1 MHRRRFIATT
11 AGLVAAMA
19 APPALAQR
27 RDPRVLRF
35 VPQANLTAL
44 DPIWTTASIT
54 QTHGYTVFDTLFG
67 MDDAGRVQPQMAEGH
82 SVSEDGRTWNIRLRD
97 GLRWHDGEKVLARDC
112 AASLERWAKRDV
124 FGGSVA
130 AVAESWGAADDR
142 TIRITLRSPFPLLLS
157 AVAKTAAVSAFMM
170 PERLARTD
178 PFKQVPEMVG
188 SGPYSFVAAEYDSG
202 SRVAYRK
209 FDGYLP
215 RQEPAENTAGGKVA
229 HFERIE
235 WTVMADSAT
244 AAAALQAGEVDWWD
258 QVNPDLTP
266 LLKRNR
272 NVTVAVND
280 PSGYIGS
287 LRFNHLH
294 PPFDN
299 PGIRRA
305 ILYAANQD
313 DYLRAITGN
322 DPEIFSE
329 CHSVWPCGT
338 PYGRETLP
346 ADLRGPPNLE
356 RAKTML
362 REAGYRGE
370 KVVIINPSDLPSI
383 GPFGMV
389 TADLLRKLEMN
400 VELVETDWGSVIQ
413 RRASREPV
421 ERGGWSIFHTWW
433 PSPSILNPA
442 TIQILRGQGSA
453 GWFGWYAN
461 PKVEAL
467 AAEWLTTP
475 DEEGQARLAEE
486 IQQESF
492 REVPVVPL
500 GRYFIRTAYRTGLTG
515 FLKTASSYPWNVR
528 WA

>member
-1 MHRRRFIATT
+1 MYRRRFIATS
-11 AGLVAAMA
+11 AGLAAVAGAV
-19 APPALAQR
+19 PARAQR
-27 RDPRVLRF
+27 RDPRVLVF

-44 DPIWTTASIT
+44 DPIWTTASIS

-67 MDDAGRVQPQMAEGH
+67 VDDAGRVQPQMAEGH
-82 SVSEDGRTWNIRLRD
+82 SVSDDGRTWTIRLRD
-97 GLRWHDGEKVLARDC
+97 GLRWHDGERVLARDC

-124 FGGSVA
+124 FGGSLLPLV
-130 AVAESWGAADDR
+130 ESWGAPDDR
-142 TIRITLRSPFPLLLS
+142 TIRIALRSPFPLLPN
-157 AVAKTAAVSAFMM
+157 AMAKTAAVSAFMM

-178 PFKQVPEMVG
+178 PFRQVTEMVG
-188 SGPYSFVAAEYDSG
+188 SGPYRFVADEYNSG
-202 SRVAYRK
+202 SRVVYRK
-209 FDGYLP
+209 FEGYVP
-215 RQEPAENTAGGKVA
+215 RQEPAQNTAGGKVA

-235 WTVMADSAT
+235 WLVMPDSAT
-244 AAAALQAGEVDWWD
+244 AAAALRAGEVDWWD

-266 LLKRNR
+266 LLRR
-272 NVTVAVND
+272 TRGVTVGVND

-287 LRFNHLH
+287 LRFNTLH
-294 PPFDN
+294 PPFN
-299 PGIRRA
+299 NVGVRRA

-329 CHSVWPCGT
+329 CHSMWPCGT
-338 PYGRETLP
+338 AYGQETRP
-346 ADLRGPPNLE
+346 ADLRGPPDLN
-356 RAKTML
+356 RAKAML
-362 REAGYRGE
+362 RDAGYRGE

-383 GPFGMV
+383 GPFGLV

-442 TIQILRGQGSA
+442 ISPILRGQGA
-453 GWFGWYAN
+453 NGWFGWYSN
-461 PKVEAL
+461 PRVETL
-467 AAEWLTTP
+467 AAEWLTAQ
-475 DEEGQARLAEE
+475 DEASQARLAEE
-486 IQQESF
+486 IQQESY

-500 GRYFIRTAYRTGLTG
+500 GRYFIRTAWRTGLTG